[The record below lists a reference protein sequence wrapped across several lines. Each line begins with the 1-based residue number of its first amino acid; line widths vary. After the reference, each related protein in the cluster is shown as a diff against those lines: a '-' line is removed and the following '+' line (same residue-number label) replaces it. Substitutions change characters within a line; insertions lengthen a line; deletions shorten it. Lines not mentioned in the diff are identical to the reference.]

1 MFPLFPRLSAPP
13 ARRAAAA
20 LTVAGALCA
29 VLAAPPSWAQVPAPS
44 PAPAPAA
51 SAPAP
56 APAPAAPGSASTPA
70 PLAATTQ
77 AAPADPAYL
86 PELQRRA
93 REAAL
98 ARDPLW
104 RKLLHVQRHPLTGRE
119 RSLADDDGFFLARD
133 GRTDLAAELDATLAA
148 FFDPTPRHALGQSA
162 QCRFVARAGWLR
174 ERLAID
180 PARLPVDPCP
190 RFTEWRAGIN
200 PGRVSLVF
208 PAAFLNS
215 PASMY
220 GHTFLRLDPAGQG
233 DAPPLLSYA
242 ISYAADGNENEGLA
256 FALKG
261 LFGLYPGVFTNSP
274 YYLRIRDYNDL
285 ENRDIWEY
293 ELSLQGEEI
302 ERLLAHAW
310 ELGTTRFDYWFFD
323 ENCAYHL
330 LSLIDIARPGLDLS
344 AGFTWWTIPVDTVK
358 AVTATPGLLRAVRWR
373 ASNSTELRHRAAL
386 IGPALA
392 AQAQALGD
400 ATLSLADWQ
409 ADPATRALDPA
420 TRALVLEA
428 AERRLAY
435 RGAQGG
441 MDGDAVQRER
451 MRLLAARAALPAVAV
466 PPAPRPAVPPQ
477 AGHGTARV
485 DLLAGRRDGRDAW
498 QLMARPA
505 YHDLQDPEAG
515 YQRGAQIQFGRVELG
530 RTAGGGLRLERLT
543 PVDIVS
549 LTPIAPMVDGGSWK
563 VRFGAVRGWAD
574 ADGRTRLG
582 AEVQGGPGRAVE
594 IGSGERLLAY
604 AFMDNHLAWDRSLA
618 RRPFA
623 AGTGLAVGLLA
634 DPLPGWRLQLD
645 AWRRWYLAD
654 APGERGASLAQRVRL
669 DPRHNLLLRCEWR
682 ERADQAAPRR
692 ECFGGVQRYF

>member
-1 MFPLFPRLSAPP
+1 M
-13 ARRAAAA
+13 A
-20 LTVAGALCA
+20 L
-29 VLAAPPSWAQVPAPS
+29 
-44 PAPAPAA
+44 
-51 SAPAP
+51 
-56 APAPAAPGSASTPA
+56 
-70 PLAATTQ
+70 

-93 REAAL
+93 REAGL
-98 ARDPLW
+98 ARDPMW

-119 RSLADDDGFFLARD
+119 RSLADDDGFFLSPA
-133 GRTDLAAELDATLAA
+133 GRTDLAAELDATLDA

-162 QCRFVARAGWLR
+162 QCRFIARAAWLR
-174 ERLAID
+174 AALAID
-180 PARLPVDPCP
+180 AARLPADPCP
-190 RFTEWRAGIN
+190 RYADWRAGIN

-242 ISYAADGNENEGLA
+242 ISYAADGNESEGLA

-261 LFGLYPGVFTNSP
+261 LLGLYPGVFTNSP

-293 ELSLQGEEI
+293 ELTLQGEEI

-344 AGFTWWTIPVDTVK
+344 AAFTWWTIPVDTVK
-358 AVTATPGLLRAVRWR
+358 AVTDTPGLLRAVRWR
-373 ASNSTELRHRAAL
+373 PSNSTELRHRAAL

-400 ATLSLADWQ
+400 GRLALADWQ
-409 ADPATRALDPA
+409 ADAATRALGERE
-420 TRALVLEA
+420 RALTLEA
-428 AERRLAY
+428 AERRLAF

-441 MDGDAVQRER
+441 LDGEAVQRER
-451 MRLLAARAALPAVAV
+451 MRLLAARAALPAVDV
-466 PPAPRPAVPPQ
+466 PPPPRPAVPPQ

-515 YQRGAQIQFGRVELG
+515 YQRGAHIQFGRLELS
-530 RTAGGGLRLERLT
+530 RTAGGGLRLDRLI

-563 VRFGAVRGWAD
+563 VRFGAVRTGPD
-574 ADGRTRLG
+574 AQGRDRLG
-582 AEVQGGPGRAVE
+582 AEVVGGPGRAIE
-594 IGSGERLLAY
+594 IGRGERLLAY

-634 DPLPGWRLQLD
+634 DPTARWRVQID
-645 AWRRWYLAD
+645 AWRRWYLGGQ
-654 APGERGASLAQRVRL
+654 PGERGAAMAHRVSLDA
-669 DPRHNLLLRCEWR
+669 RHNALLRCAWR
-682 ERADQAAPRR
+682 ERADRTQAQR
-692 ECFGGVQRYF
+692 ECFAGVQRYF